1 MYQPQKVL
9 ITRKGS
15 DKFHHEKLAHEPGL
29 MMAQPSVG
37 ESLQIFLETGK
48 VMTTSPITRVA
59 NDGAETVVD
68 TRNSQYRLK
77 LAS

>member
-1 MYQPQKVL
+1 MYQPQRVL
-9 ITRKGS
+9 VTRKGS
-15 DKFHHEKLAHEPGL
+15 GTFHEKLALVPGL

-48 VMTTSPITRVA
+48 VMTTSPVTRVA
-59 NDGAETVVD
+59 NDGEETVVD

-77 LAS
+77 LAA